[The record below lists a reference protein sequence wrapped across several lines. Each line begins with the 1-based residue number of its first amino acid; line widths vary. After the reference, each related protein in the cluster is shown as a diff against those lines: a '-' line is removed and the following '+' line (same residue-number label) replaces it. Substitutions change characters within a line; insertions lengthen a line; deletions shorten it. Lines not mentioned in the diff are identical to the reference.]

1 MIETAKAILER
12 GDAVLMFPE
21 GTRTR
26 PGALGK
32 PKRGVGRLAIETGAT
47 VVPVAMIGTEAIRK
61 GWRIGPHKIRVRI
74 GAPLRFPKLETA
86 TTPLAA
92 AVTDRIWPNVML
104 QWEWLGGLPPLR
116 RAAVI
121 GTGPLEHVALGRAH
135 ACRYRRGPLGGLT
148 RLTRAFHRYDLVVF
162 DVPASELPA
171 VGRRARAPDLSTG
184 PACSFAPPDSCRR
197 SAHCP
202 AATSANSSTHGR
214 SARSAGSGGDV
225 LEDDAAIVVASQND
239 AFSRQVQMAPRAAK
253 LKATRTSDVT
263 GTELASCAGTA
274 AAVAAAAAAAAG
286 PDAQDAAA
294 RQVLAELDA
303 FARRT
308 GSKRTGLGS
317 TDELIGNAVARSNRF
332 QRSDDTAGISLL
344 AARVHEAGVD
354 APVLEGLVG
363 IIEGRVE
370 PGVWT
375 SALDAEPPALKRA
388 V

>member
-1 MIETAKAILER
+1 M
-12 GDAVLMFPE
+12 
-21 GTRTR
+21 
-26 PGALGK
+26 AL
-32 PKRGVGRLAIETGAT
+32 
-47 VVPVAMIGTEAIRK
+47 
-61 GWRIGPHKIRVRI
+61 
-74 GAPLRFPKLETA
+74 
-86 TTPLAA
+86 
-92 AVTDRIWPNVML
+92 
-104 QWEWLGGLPPLR
+104 
-116 RAAVI
+116 
-121 GTGPLEHVALGRAH
+121 
-135 ACRYRRGPLGGLT
+135 
-148 RLTRAFHRYDLVVF
+148 
-162 DVPASELPA
+162 
-171 VGRRARAPDLSTG
+171 
-184 PACSFAPPDSCRR
+184 
-197 SAHCP
+197 
-202 AATSANSSTHGR
+202 
-214 SARSAGSGGDV
+214 
-225 LEDDAAIVVASQND
+225 
-239 AFSRQVQMAPRAAK
+239 RAAK

-317 TDELIGNAVARSNRF
+317 TDELIGTAVARSNRF